1 MGLRLKWSFLA
12 KILIRFNKYEEIPIK
27 YFARSYE
34 EGKIKLID
42 GLRYLFIMFKF
53 R

>member
-1 MGLRLKWSFLA
+1 MGLRFSGAFSKDSQ
-12 KILIRFNKYEEIPIK
+12 RFNKYEEFKLNILLEAMK
-27 YFARSYE
+27 KE
-34 EGKIKLID
+34 KIKLID